1 MPRVKIWHESQ
12 IKLHWSNSSRA
23 VEGHFVGSAS
33 KGLGCNDLEEIDSTG
48 LLSISLM

>member
-1 MPRVKIWHESQ
+1 MSIISVLK
-12 IKLHWSNSSRA
+12 
-23 VEGHFVGSAS
+23 GSAS